1 MLGSDPQRGSFD
13 LFESCL
19 LLGQSDS
26 ACHCIGFS
34 PEETANQGMKAIP
47 LMMNS
52 FMANLKVKWSAE
64 ESRAQSWS
72 LSMPPVFQLLKN
84 SRRNKVMTA
93 DEVSGI

>member
-1 MLGSDPQRGSFD
+1 MLGFDPQRGSFD
-13 LFESCL
+13 LSESCL

-52 FMANLKVKWSAE
+52 FMVNLKVKWSAE
-64 ESRAQSWS
+64 ESRTQSWS
-72 LSMPPVFQLLKN
+72 LTMPPLFQLLRKQQTQQGHDC
-84 SRRNKVMTA
+84 R
-93 DEVSGI
+93 